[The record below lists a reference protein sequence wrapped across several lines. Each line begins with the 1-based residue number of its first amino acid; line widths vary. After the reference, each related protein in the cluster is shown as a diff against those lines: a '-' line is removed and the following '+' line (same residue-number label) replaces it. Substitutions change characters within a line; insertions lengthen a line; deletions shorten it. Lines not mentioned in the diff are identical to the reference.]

1 MWKWWIMRPLYGC
14 RINPAPLV
22 NGYHWKACDEACW
35 KRWISIQFSGAIYC
49 MFITKQWILALMIPR
64 LICCRSPAWILL
76 QIRDLWFSL
85 PCISMHHYNCR
96 FSFSLL
102 HIMHIKNMVNFQLAY
117 ACLCLSSGSCHLRLS
132 KLLLSSVPWF
142 WQICGLH
149 SLTVHLRR
157 GIFREISKLRQT
169 LCAGM
174 DFMTFI
180 VYFTLCFTCIC
191 CMLWVCMAASSILVK
206 TFWDFLENKKKKL
219 II

>member
-85 PCISMHHYNCR
+85 PCISMRDYNFR
-96 FSFSLL
+96 FSFSPL
-102 HIMHIKNMVNFQLAY
+102 HIMRIKNMVNFQLAY

-142 WQICGLH
+142 WQVCGLH
-149 SLTVHLRR
+149 SLTVHLRQ

-169 LCAGM
+169 YVQGWISWHLLCILLYVSLA
-174 DFMTFI
+174 F
-180 VYFTLCFTCIC
+180 VAC
-191 CMLWVCMAASSILVK
+191 CGSVWLPAL
-206 TFWDFLENKKKKL
+206 FW
-219 II
+219 